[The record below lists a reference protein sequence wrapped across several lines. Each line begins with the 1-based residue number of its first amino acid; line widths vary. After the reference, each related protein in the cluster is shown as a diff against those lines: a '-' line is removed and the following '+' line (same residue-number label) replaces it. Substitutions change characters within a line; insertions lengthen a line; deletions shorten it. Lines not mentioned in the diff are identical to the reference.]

1 LERLQARAP
10 LELQMKLGAHLPRA
24 EYLLETDR
32 PSEALQVIQAASG
45 GAEVVYNSKKAA
57 FASVESRCLRAL
69 GRPIEALAVA
79 KHAVELAH
87 ASGDDHEVMFAL
99 EERMAAKQA
108 VGDPEGAL
116 ADANEAKS
124 RLWAIHQRQT
134 AQVVEEIWVR
144 ADIARERR
152 LLEERTAA
160 AVRTA
165 EEDALTRVGNRRLL
179 ERFLAEARQARTT
192 VALVMADIDHFKE
205 INDTFGHELGDL
217 VLCALA
223 ELFAAEVRPGQAVVR
238 YGGEE
243 FVLAMVGAEI
253 AAARSFA
260 ERVRLR
266 VESHPWAELDTL
278 LSVTI
283 SLGVSAG
290 SSDAWH
296 AVLAAADR
304 ALYMAK
310 RRGRNRVEAVNPV
323 LEQAAG

>member
-1 LERLQARAP
+1 
-10 LELQMKLGAHLPRA
+10 
-24 EYLLETDR
+24 
-32 PSEALQVIQAASG
+32 
-45 GAEVVYNSKKAA
+45 
-57 FASVESRCLRAL
+57 
-69 GRPIEALAVA
+69 
-79 KHAVELAH
+79 
-87 ASGDDHEVMFAL
+87 MFAL

-116 ADANEAKS
+116 ADSNEAKS

-144 ADIARERR
+144 ADIERERR

-223 ELFAAEVRPGQAVVR
+223 ELFAAEVRPGQAIVR

-243 FVLAMVGAEI
+243 FVFAMVGAEI
-253 AAARSFA
+253 AAASSFA

-290 SSDAWH
+290 SSDARH

-310 RRGRNRVEAVNPV
+310 RRGRNRVEVASPV